1 MYTHCPEVWYPSQSV
16 QKQSLF
22 LAKDAYCNQL
32 SCGQIQNILSL
43 KKKSYILFNFY
54 SQYLTLIII
63 LYMIT
68 WIKEPFILQ
77 QSKICV
83 P

>member
-22 LAKDAYCNQL
+22 LAKDAYCNQ
-32 SCGQIQNILSL
+32 IQNILSF

-77 QSKICV
+77 QSKIFV